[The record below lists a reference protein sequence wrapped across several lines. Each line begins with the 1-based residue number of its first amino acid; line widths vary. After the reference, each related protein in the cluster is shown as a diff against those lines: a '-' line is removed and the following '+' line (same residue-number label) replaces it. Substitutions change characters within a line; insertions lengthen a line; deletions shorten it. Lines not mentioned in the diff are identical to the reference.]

1 MTAPDSFHNPFAPP
15 TRQSDVRVATDDSSF
30 TIERYR
36 ILCHSNA
43 IELPRVCVRTGDT
56 DDLIIRQQTL
66 KSRPLAS
73 NVALVLTFGLILTLL
88 LSGVLGWLFGIASLF
103 AFVVI
108 YAAVTLLTQRR
119 ITVTWYVARRY
130 RNRIWLT
137 KLGGFLILTF
147 ALGLFASVVWQNAT
161 GLITC
166 LSVGAAG
173 GLAFNPERGMKLAL
187 LKAGDALVV
196 KGHTLRF
203 YNAVTG

>member
-1 MTAPDSFHNPFAPP
+1 MPRELTSHNSHLPP
-15 TRQSDVRVATDDSSF
+15 
-30 TIERYR
+30 
-36 ILCHSNA
+36 LN
-43 IELPRVCVRTGDT
+43 
-56 DDLIIRQQTL
+56 IICAQL
-66 KSRPLAS
+66 GLAR
-73 NVALVLTFGLILTLL
+73 G
-88 LSGVLGWLFGIASLF
+88 
-103 AFVVI
+103 
-108 YAAVTLLTQRR
+108 AAVTLLTQRR